1 MKKLFIIFLGFSTL
15 SACKK
20 DTSND
25 YMEAESYFDLPT
37 YIVEGLTGIEQD
49 SVLKT
54 SSNGLDTEVLKISKE
69 EMLKSL
75 EFLSRIDINKSA
87 WKGKFIVDSISSA
100 EGLEIKYT
108 QNDPKI
114 NIEELS
120 VLDEDKDGK
129 IDQCTVIKQTDS
141 PLSSWSQ
148 KITFHPKNK
157 RLEIL
162 NELDKTLGKEKESY
176 IKLAYEW

>member
-15 SACKK
+15 SACNKN
-20 DTSND
+20 TSNE
-25 YMEAESYFDLPT
+25 YMEAEAYFDLPT

-54 SSNGLDTEVLKISKE
+54 SSNGSDTEVRKISKE

-75 EFLSRIDINKSA
+75 EFIGRIDINKSA
-87 WKGKFIVDSISSA
+87 WKGKFEVDSILSEEA
-100 EGLEIKYT
+100 LEIRYT
-108 QNDPKI
+108 SSDPKI
-114 NIEELS
+114 NIQELS
-120 VLDEDKDGK
+120 VRDNNRDGK
-129 IDQCTVIKQTDS
+129 MDQCTVLKQTES
-141 PLSSWSQ
+141 PLSGWSQ
-148 KITFHPKNK
+148 TISFNPMEK

-162 NELDKTLGKEKESY
+162 NEIDKTLGKTKESY